1 MFQLPSVG
9 HLAANCPK
17 KVLATT
23 LSAKSSQPAPAYWD
37 HRRGAIQQPPRGFS
51 SRGYCVATTP
61 CPTAKVVITVRG
73 YQAQVEAVVAQ
84 LGEDMLLGRDLPF
97 FNDLLTNVAE
107 ERQQRGNEVF
117 SVSTRSQTRAAAH
130 NEAEMK
136 NCLQLL
142 ELPQHP
148 WRTKVELS

>member
-1 MFQLPSVG
+1 
-9 HLAANCPK
+9 
-17 KVLATT
+17 
-23 LSAKSSQPAPAYWD
+23 
-37 HRRGAIQQPPRGFS
+37 
-51 SRGYCVATTP
+51 
-61 CPTAKVVITVRG
+61 
-73 YQAQVEAVVAQ
+73 
-84 LGEDMLLGRDLPF
+84 MLLGRDLPF

-117 SVSTRSQTRAAAH
+117 SVSTRS

-148 WRTKVELS
+148 WRMKVELS